1 MLSIG
6 AVSSPGAAGAYFSKD
21 DYYASADHP
30 PSAWLG
36 DGAEKLGL
44 EGAVDRET
52 FQRVLEGHI
61 PGEERRLGF
70 EQAGEWKHRAGWDL
84 TFSAPKSVSIM
95 AQVAGDSR
103 LVDAHDKAVAAAM
116 AVAEKEALAT
126 QAKRE
131 GAVVSERTS
140 SLVAASFRHDLSR
153 NQDPQLHTHVVVA
166 NMTLTDRGWRSVDSK
181 PLYEN
186 SKSLGVTYQQALA
199 IEVRKLGYDIE
210 TNANGTFEIKG
221 VDAKLQRIFS
231 SRRAEIEA
239 RLDAMGGRENASAAD
254 AAKATLATRR
264 RKGVITRDDAR
275 AIWRGALTPAQNQ
288 SLDGLHAT
296 AVGRA
301 RDGAARDVDATR
313 SDAATSVLREAVAI
327 LSERDAAFSK
337 DRTLELA
344 NRIAVGRAD
353 RGDIADALDRAVKSG
368 DLLGKQVV
376 EADRSARADI
386 AREGLTTARQQR
398 VERAMLEHEAKGR
411 GAVARLA
418 NDRVASAIVAGAER
432 IGEASGH
439 RWTDD
444 QRAATHGLLTS
455 RNRVHAVQGLAG
467 TAKTTTVLATYAR
480 EADRAGKD
488 VRALAPTASAART
501 LGDAL
506 GKRGATVDRLLADV
520 RFGKNPHQGNRFS
533 RSEQVW
539 IVDEASLLSSRQLR
553 DLFKAAE
560 SERARIVLVGDVRQ
574 LGAVEAGYGFG
585 QLQQAGM
592 KTERLEQIV
601 RQTSDPLR
609 RAVEKAAIGEAAGAM
624 DHFVR
629 TPGAM
634 TAAKDPLT
642 RFETIADR
650 YLALSPDQRANTIIV
665 DPSRAGRDA
674 ITARIRTGLIRE
686 GALGQERLD
695 VTRLDA
701 RGLTIGEKKQAMN
714 YAAGDVVQFQ
724 RDLRFGGEILPRGAP
739 VTVIG
744 VSQSDGTVTLATA
757 GGQHLAWRPKQK
769 GARSAEV
776 FAQTS
781 TDLRAGDRIVWTRND
796 RHQGLANG
804 DTGRIAGLDAASR
817 SATVAFDNG
826 KTLQL
831 TLDDHDNRHWRHD
844 YVQTAYAAQGRTSD
858 RVIVHAESW
867 RINLINS
874 RSFYV
879 AISRAR
885 DSGQLVTDDAKAL
898 TAAIAGRAGQ
908 KETALD
914 RLAAE
919 AHRARQPSQPS
930 LPNLL
935 EESWRTMRASV
946 RLAVD
951 RDHTASRRRAL
962 PRDRGALDSAREALR
977 TDHRAERDIGG
988 AAAVSRDDPRRTGG
1002 GAGQRDRDLET
1013 LKRET
1018 EQRRNA
1024 RASADTAKT
1033 ITETNRGFER

>member
-6 AVSSPGAAGAYFSKD
+6 AVASAGAAGSYFGKD

-36 DGAEKLGL
+36 DGADKLGL
-44 EGAVDRET
+44 EGAVDRQT
-52 FQRVLEGHI
+52 FQHVLEGYI

-95 AQVAGDSR
+95 AQVAGDTR
-103 LVDAHDKAVAAAM
+103 LIDAHDKAVAAAM
-116 AVAEKEALAT
+116 AVAEKEVLAT

-131 GAVVSERTS
+131 GAVISERTG

-153 NQDPQLHTHVVVA
+153 NQDPQLHTHVVVV

-181 PLYEN
+181 PFYDA
-186 SKSLGVTYQQALA
+186 KMMLGQTYRQALA
-199 IEVRKLGYDIE
+199 IEVRRLGYDVE
-210 TNANGTFEIKG
+210 AKQDGTFEIKG
-221 VDAKLQRIFS
+221 LDAGTQKVFS

-239 RLDAMGGRENASAAD
+239 KLDAMGGRENASAAD

-264 RKGVITRDDAR
+264 RKGIITRDDAR

-288 SLDGLHAT
+288 TLDGLHAK
-296 AVGRA
+296 AVSRA
-301 RDGAARDVDATR
+301 RDGAARAVDSTR
-313 SDAATSVLREAVAI
+313 SDAATTVLREAVAI

-353 RGDIADALDRAVKSG
+353 RGDIANALDRAIRSG

-386 AREGLTTARQQR
+386 AKEGLTTARQQR

-418 NDRVASAIVAGAER
+418 NDRVATAIIAGAER
-432 IGEASGH
+432 IAEAHGH

-480 EADRAGKD
+480 EAGRAGKD

-506 GKRGATVDRLLADV
+506 GKKAATVERLLTDV

-560 SERARIVLVGDVRQ
+560 SEKARIVLVGDVRQ
-574 LGAVEAGYGFG
+574 LGSVEAGYGFG

-592 KTERLEQIV
+592 PTERLEQIV
-601 RQTSDPLR
+601 RQTTDPLR
-609 RAVEKAAIGEAAGAM
+609 RAVEQAAIGQAAASM

-629 TPGAM
+629 TPGAL
-634 TAAKDPLT
+634 TVAKDPAE
-642 RFETIADR
+642 RHETIAR
-650 YLALSPDQRANTIIV
+650 QYLVLTPTERATTIIV

-674 ITARIRTGLIRE
+674 ITAQIRNGLIHE
-686 GALGQERLD
+686 GALGRERLD
-695 VTRLDA
+695 ATRLDA
-701 RGLTIGEKKQAMN
+701 KGLTIAEKKQAMN
-714 YAAGDVVQFQ
+714 YTAGDVVQFQ
-724 RDLRFGGEILPRGAP
+724 RDLRFGGQTLPRGTP

-744 VSQSDGTVTLATA
+744 VSQSDGTVTLAAA
-757 GGQHLAWRPKQK
+757 GGQPLNWSPKQK

-776 FAQTS
+776 FTQKS
-781 TDLRAGDRIVWTRND
+781 TDLREGDRIVWTRND
-796 RHQGLANG
+796 RQQGLANG

-831 TLDDHDNRHWRHD
+831 TLDDH
-844 YVQTAYAAQGRTSD
+844 
-858 RVIVHAESW
+858 
-867 RINLINS
+867 
-874 RSFYV
+874 
-879 AISRAR
+879 
-885 DSGQLVTDDAKAL
+885 
-898 TAAIAGRAGQ
+898 
-908 KETALD
+908 
-914 RLAAE
+914 
-919 AHRARQPSQPS
+919 
-930 LPNLL
+930 
-935 EESWRTMRASV
+935 
-946 RLAVD
+946 
-951 RDHTASRRRAL
+951 
-962 PRDRGALDSAREALR
+962 
-977 TDHRAERDIGG
+977 
-988 AAAVSRDDPRRTGG
+988 
-1002 GAGQRDRDLET
+1002 
-1013 LKRET
+1013 
-1018 EQRRNA
+1018 
-1024 RASADTAKT
+1024 
-1033 ITETNRGFER
+1033 